1 MQRRGR
7 EGDGQ
12 HAGGRVNG
20 AAAAAVGVVAG
31 LEHGGGA
38 AERGHRMTAAGVAD
52 KGVEGD
58 SRR

>member
-1 MQRRGR
+1 
-7 EGDGQ
+7 
-12 HAGGRVNG
+12 VNG